1 MVFLVRTIIFDLDG
15 TLCDTIYDLADAT
28 NFALAKMGYPTHS
41 VEKIK
46 SFVGNG
52 IKNLMIRSMPEE
64 ERYEEKIEE
73 TKKNFFEYYRFH
85 YADKTV
91 AYEGILEVLKTLN
104 ERGIKLAVCTNKED
118 TMAKTIVKK
127 LFGDIFSVVIGQG
140 DKFPL
145 KPNPESSYYIMNELG
160 TTCEDTVFI
169 GDSDVDIKTAN
180 NAGLESI
187 GVSWGFRDVQE
198 LIDNGCK
205 KIANN
210 PLDIIK
216 FIEVQ

>member
-1 MVFLVRTIIFDLDG
+1 M
-15 TLCDTIYDLADAT
+15 
-28 NFALAKMGYPTHS
+28 
-41 VEKIK
+41 
-46 SFVGNG
+46 
-52 IKNLMIRSMPEE
+52 
-64 ERYEEKIEE
+64 
-73 TKKNFFEYYRFH
+73 
-85 YADKTV
+85 
-91 AYEGILEVLKTLN
+91 LKTLN